1 MENHR
6 NILVTT
12 STFAQFDKTPL
23 QMLEKAGYRYVLNP
37 YGRKVTEEELLR
49 LVGDCVGVIAG
60 TENFTAD
67 VLRKISSVKAIA
79 RCGSGLN
86 NIDLAAAKKLSISVT
101 NTLEAP
107 TQAVAELTLGL
118 ILSLLRKMHVMDR
131 KLREGQ
137 WEKMMGH
144 LLLGKNVGII
154 GYGRIGQKLAE
165 LLRVFEVHL
174 AYYDVIKKETS
185 TKCLPLK
192 DLLGWADI
200 VCIHASNA
208 DGFLLD
214 KAEFECM
221 KKGAWLINCSRGELI
236 NEDVLVKFLEEGK
249 LAGAALD
256 VFAREPYSG
265 PLTSLDNVILTPHI
279 GSYAIEARVKME
291 IDAVDNLLKSLN
303 GIQACGGFKL

>member
-1 MENHR
+1 MDNRR

-23 QMLEKAGYRYVLNP
+23 KMLEKAGYRYTLNP
-37 YGRKVTEEELLR
+37 YGRKVTEEEFLGLI
-49 LVGDCVGVIAG
+49 GDCVGVIAG

-67 VLRKISSVKAIA
+67 VLKKISSVKAIA

-86 NIDLAAAKKLSISVT
+86 NIDLEAAKKLFISVT

-118 ILSLLRKMHVMDR
+118 ILSLLRKTHVMDR

-165 LLRVFEVHL
+165 LLRAFEVHL
-174 AYYDVIKKETS
+174 AYYDLVKKETS
-185 TKCLPLK
+185 TKFLPLK

-200 VCIHASNA
+200 VCIHASKA
-208 DGFLLD
+208 EGFLLD

-221 KKGAWLINCSRGELI
+221 KKGAWLVNCSRGELV
-236 NEDVLVKFLEEGK
+236 NEDVLAKFLKEGR

-279 GSYAIEARVKME
+279 GSYAIEARIQME
-291 IDAVDNLLKSLN
+291 INAVDNLLKSLN
-303 GIQACGGFKL
+303 GVQTHGGYKL

>member
-1 MENHR
+1 MSDQR

-12 STFAQFDKTPL
+12 STFAQFDKAPL
-23 QMLEKAGYRYVLNP
+23 KMLEKAGYRYTLNP
-37 YGRKVTEEELLR
+37 YGRKVTEGELLK
-49 LVGDCVGVIAG
+49 LVGDCVGIIAG
-60 TENFTAD
+60 TENFTAG
-67 VLRKISSVKAIA
+67 VLKKISSVRTIA

-86 NIDLAAAKKLSISVT
+86 NIDLEAAKQLSISVT

-118 ILSLLRKMHVMDR
+118 LLSLLRKTHVMDR

-165 LLRVFEVHL
+165 LLRPFQVQL
-174 AYYDVIKKETS
+174 AYYDLIKKETS
-185 TKCLPLK
+185 TKFLPLK

-200 VCIHASNA
+200 VCVHASNA
-208 DGFLLD
+208 QGFLLD
-214 KAEFECM
+214 KAELECM
-221 KKGAWLINCSRGELI
+221 KKGAWLVNCSRGELI
-236 NEDVLVKFLEEGK
+236 NEDVLAKFLKEGR

-279 GSYAIEARVKME
+279 GSYAVEARIQME
-291 IDAVDNLLKSLN
+291 INAVDNLLKSLN
-303 GIQACGGFKL
+303 GVQTCGGSKL